1 MVTLIILNIDVM
13 NPTFLTLQ
21 DLADQTWKSLI
32 TIRRAVK
39 KNNKI
44 ESKLEQGKLYAKRED
59 VFKHFNIDYSATT
72 QKQVGQSNEM
82 TTQMNNH
89 WLSSEQID
97 GLLDLSSKVIELTNE
112 KTEMMQSLSLAKE
125 EKQLELVKIHNA
137 YQEDKTKIKQDA
149 YAKEYAL
156 SKRLF
161 VARFAVIVLL
171 VVCLWLVLYVGH
183 EYWVVIAPDF
193 TGLR

>member
-1 MVTLIILNIDVM
+1 
-13 NPTFLTLQ
+13 
-21 DLADQTWKSLI
+21 
-32 TIRRAVK
+32 
-39 KNNKI
+39 
-44 ESKLEQGKLYAKRED
+44 
-59 VFKHFNIDYSATT
+59 
-72 QKQVGQSNEM
+72 
-82 TTQMNNH
+82 
-89 WLSSEQID
+89 
-97 GLLDLSSKVIELTNE
+97 VIELTNE

-171 VVCLWLVLYVGH
+171 VVCL
-183 EYWVVIAPDF
+183 
-193 TGLR
+193 

>member
-1 MVTLIILNIDVM
+1 MITLIILNIHVM
-13 NPTFLTLQ
+13 TPVFLTLQ

-39 KNNKI
+39 KNNNI
-44 ESKLEQGKLYAKRED
+44 ESKFEQGKLYAKLED

-72 QKQVGQSNEM
+72 QKRADQSSE
-82 TTQMNNH
+82 TSTQMNRH

-112 KTEMMQSLSLAKE
+112 KTEMMQSLSLVKE
-125 EKQLELVKIHNA
+125 EKQLELVRMHSA
-137 YQEDKTKIKQDA
+137 YEEDKTKIKQDA
-149 YAKEYAL
+149 YASEYAL

-183 EYWVVIAPDF
+183 EYLAVVAPDF

>member
-1 MVTLIILNIDVM
+1 M
-13 NPTFLTLQ
+13 NPTFLALQ

-39 KNNKI
+39 KNNTI
-44 ESKLEQGKLYAKRED
+44 ESKFEQGKLYAKRED

-72 QKQVGQSNEM
+72 QKQADQSSKVA
-82 TTQMNNH
+82 TQMNRH
-89 WLSSEQID
+89 WLSSEQVD

-112 KTEMMQSLSLAKE
+112 KTKMMQSLSLAKE

-161 VARFAVIVLL
+161 VARFVVIVLL
-171 VVCLWLVLYVGH
+171 VVCLWLVLYVSH
-183 EYWVVIAPDF
+183 EYWVVIVPDF
-193 TGLR
+193 GRLR